1 MRPEAERRLAM
12 KYVGLDLH
20 AKQSTV
26 AILDD
31 EEKTNEPRTRT
42 IHGSLKTVLEEVSR
56 IKGPYEVVY
65 EASNGY
71 GVAYDEL
78 VKTASRV
85 VVAHPGQLRLIFRS
99 KDKNN
104 RADAKRLARLLRAG
118 FVPQVHVP
126 KREVRRWRCL
136 IVHRSKL
143 VAERAG
149 AKNALRALL
158 RGLGIEA
165 PKALWSKRG
174 LAWLREVEFEDPSDA
189 LMRDDHL
196 GRMEYLDGAIRRA
209 ESRLD
214 AIARDHPG
222 VALLETIPG
231 IGPRTAEAV
240 VAWVDEPRRFSSTKS
255 IGNYFGLVP
264 CEDSS
269 ADNRRLGH
277 ITKQG
282 PAVVRWLLNQ
292 AAWKAKTKSP
302 QVRAFFERVQRGDK
316 DRNKIAI
323 VATMHYLARVMLAM
337 LRTGE
342 AWRDSAQ

>member
-1 MRPEAERRLAM
+1 M

-31 EEKTNEPRTRT
+31 EERTKEPRTRT
-42 IHGSLKTVLEEVSR
+42 IHGSLKTVLEEVSK

-71 GVAYDEL
+71 GVVYDEL
-78 VKTASRV
+78 AKTASRV

-99 KDKNN
+99 KDKHN
-104 RADAKRLARLLRAG
+104 RADAKRLVRLLRAG

-126 KREVRRWRCL
+126 KRDVRRWRRL

-143 VAERAG
+143 VGERARG
-149 AKNALRALL
+149 KNAIRALL

-165 PKALWSKRG
+165 PKGLWSKRG

-196 GRMEYLDGAIRRA
+196 GRMEYLDGAIGRA
-209 ESRLD
+209 EKRLD
-214 AIARDHPG
+214 EVGGEHSG
-222 VALLETIPG
+222 VALLRTIDG
-231 IGPRTAEAV
+231 VGPRTAEAV
-240 VAWVDEPRRFSSTKS
+240 VAWVDDPRRFSSNKS
-255 IGNYFGLVP
+255 IGKYFGLVP

-269 ADNRRLGH
+269 AGKQRLGH
-277 ITKQG
+277 ITKEG

-292 AAWKAKTKSP
+292 AAWKAKVKSP
-302 QVRAFFERVQRGDK
+302 QVRGFFERVQRGDK
-316 DRNKIAI
+316 DRKKIAV

-337 LRTGE
+337 LLTGE
-342 AWRDSAQ
+342 VWRGSSE